1 VSSGNQKSAFQ
12 YLTLP
17 ITASDVT
24 FATGSLFNFPMILSR
39 PLVGIWHA
47 SIQEMLVH
55 DELEHQWRIGRCA
68 SRA

>member
-1 VSSGNQKSAFQ
+1 LNGIRIPIVLRRQGQVRRPNRKSAFQ

-39 PLVGIWHA
+39 PLVGIRHTRDA
-47 SIQEMLVH
+47 CT
-55 DELEHQWRIGRCA
+55 R
-68 SRA
+68 